1 MDRNKI
7 PQDPHLVRWGRHEL
21 GMTMPRL
28 VGVETER
35 SSENG
40 SGSME
45 LAPSAMAVDALWRVR
60 AA

>member
-1 MDRNKI
+1 
-7 PQDPHLVRWGRHEL
+7 
-21 GMTMPRL
+21 MTMTHL

-35 SSENG
+35 SSEND

-45 LAPSAMAVDALWRVR
+45 LAPSAMAADALWRVR